1 MLALL
6 STPLRRW
13 LLASLLL
20 PVIATIL
27 TKLGHYL
34 QRRNGGKPTAVSR
47 VLLGLSS
54 VARRFTRKHRPDADP
69 AVTNSQSVNTKQL
82 PRG

>member
-6 STPLRRW
+6 STPVRRW

-34 QRRNGGKPTAVSR
+34 QRRNGGKPTVVSR
-47 VLLGLSS
+47 ALLGLSS

-69 AVTNSQSVNTKQL
+69 TVTDTQSRTAQL
-82 PRG
+82 P